1 MIAVVIP
8 CYKVKSHILDVIKSI
23 GNEVERIYVVDDKC
37 PENSGLFVADNCT
50 DSRVHVLYNEVNLGV
65 GGAVKQGYQ
74 QAIVDNV
81 SIIVKIDGDGQMDS
95 SFIKTLI
102 APIKNG
108 QADYCKGNRF
118 FDLETLLVMPK
129 MRLFGNSVLS
139 LFSKIMS
146 GYWNIVD
153 PTNGYTAI
161 HIDALKMLPLH
172 KLDNRYFFESDMLF
186 RLSIIRAVVKDV
198 AIPAK
203 YGNEISNLKINKIL
217 FSFLVKYTNRFY
229 KRIFYNYL
237 LRDFNVGSIQLFF
250 GTILFVVGVCFGI
263 YQWEVSL
270 KTLIVRSSGTVMI
283 SALLVILGFQLLL
296 SALNYD
302 VHNVPNE
309 PIQKNK
315 ALN

>member
-8 CYKVKSHILDVIKSI
+8 CYKVKTHILDVIKSI

-37 PENSGLFVADNCT
+37 PENSGEFVLENCT
-50 DSRVHVLYNEVNLGV
+50 DTRVHVLFNEVNKGV
-65 GGAVKQGYQ
+65 GGAVKHGYQ
-74 QAIVDNV
+74 QAIADNV
-81 SIIVKIDGDGQMDS
+81 SIVVKIDGDGQMDS

-102 APIKNG
+102 APIQNG

-118 FDLETLLVMPK
+118 FDLETLLIMPK

-161 HIDALKMLPLH
+161 HIDTLKMLPLN

-186 RLSIIRAVVKDV
+186 RLSTIRAVVKDV

-203 YGNEISNLKINKIL
+203 YGDEISNLKINKIL
-217 FSFLVKYTNRFY
+217 FGFLVKYTNRFY

-237 LRDFNVGSIQLFF
+237 LRDFNVGSIELFF
-250 GTILFVVGVCFGI
+250 GMILFVVGVAFGI
-263 YQWEVSL
+263 YQWDESM

-302 VHNVPNE
+302 VQNVPNE
-309 PIQKNK
+309 PIQRNK
-315 ALN
+315 AIN